1 MRSKDFSTGLR
12 GALFEAKHY
21 ERMGPAIWLYGW
33 LVLRETPQAGSGGWV
48 LGGKPI
54 SYREIES
61 ETDFSPRT
69 LERWMRILR
78 SEGYIETRTVPD
90 GVVVRIT
97 KAKKFSRAPAA
108 RESAGPVRGNAEASP
123 QNCVGDRADDEDAHA
138 IAPRMSSGIVVREEK
153 DKATGLVKNE
163 KAQASAGSAASI
175 NAGPAA
181 NTNGR
186 NANANGRDA
195 ANANGRDAAM
205 AWRHAKEE
213 MLQRELG
220 TGQGPQLTRRESAR
234 DGNDTRE

>member
-78 SEGYIETRTVPD
+78 REGYIETRTVPG

-108 RESAGPVRGNAEASP
+108 RNSAWPVRENAEASP
-123 QNCVGDRADDEDAHA
+123 QNCVGDRPDDEDTSA
-138 IAPRMSSGIVVREEK
+138 IAPRMSSGLVGREDK
-153 DKATGLVKNE
+153 DKTTGLVKTE
-163 KAQASAGSAASI
+163 KPQAGAGVTASS
-175 NAGPAA
+175 NMGGERCA
-181 NTNGR
+181 NTVRAGNM
-186 NANANGRDA
+186 NGRDA
-195 ANANGRDAAM
+195 NAKSRDAAI
-205 AWRHAKEE
+205 AWRQAKEE
-213 MLQRELG
+213 LLQREIS
-220 TGQGPQLTRRESAR
+220 TGRGPQLTRREP
-234 DGNDTRE
+234 